1 MQLDQSVQLKL
12 MEISSDAIRLYYEAL
27 GSGSPL
33 VLLHP
38 FPVHHA
44 FWKSV
49 AATFST
55 RYRLILP
62 DLRGHGRSEVGNG
75 PATMAKHAE
84 DMLRLL
90 DAEQISKAVF
100 VGVSIGGYILFEFWR
115 RHRERVQALVLSNTR
130 AEPDTE
136 QGRANRM
143 KSIEDARLRGTAPFL
158 DAQPQA
164 LIGETTRR
172 NRPDLTANARGMMN
186 MLTVEGLVALQQGMA
201 GRPDSVPTLRS
212 IDVETLVVAGGEDT
226 LTPLPHAELMQQQ
239 IRGARLVVIPKAG
252 HYSAF
257 ENPIEFGRAL
267 GQFLEGLRLS

>member
-1 MQLDQSVQLKL
+1 MQ
-12 MEISSDAIRLYYEAL
+12 IRSDDILLYYGAM
-27 GSGSPL
+27 GSGFPL

-38 FPVHHA
+38 FPVHHE
-44 FWKSV
+44 FWNSV

-136 QGRANRM
+136 QGIANRM
-143 KSIEDARLRGTAPFL
+143 KSVEDAQLRGTAPFL
-158 DAQPQA
+158 DAQLQV

-172 NRPDLTANARGMMN
+172 NRPDVTANARGMMN
-186 MLTVEGLVALQQGMA
+186 MLTVEGLTALQRGMA
-201 GRPDSVPTLRS
+201 QRPDSVPALGS
-212 IDVETLVVAGGEDT
+212 IDVETLVIAGEQDT
-226 LTPLPHAELMQQQ
+226 LTPLANAQLMQQH
-239 IRGARLVVIPKAG
+239 IRGARLAIIPKAG
-252 HYSAF
+252 HYAAF
-257 ENPIEFGRAL
+257 ENPGEFGRAL
-267 GQFLEGLRLS
+267 GQFLDGLRLS